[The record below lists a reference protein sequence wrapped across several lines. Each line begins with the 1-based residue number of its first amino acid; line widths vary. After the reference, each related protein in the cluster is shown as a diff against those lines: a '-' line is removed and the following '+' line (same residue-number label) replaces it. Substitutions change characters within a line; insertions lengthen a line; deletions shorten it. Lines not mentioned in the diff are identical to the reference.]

1 MQQAEP
7 RVIQSPY
14 SGEYIRPRVVSRED
28 NDHKYEEAIYTCPS
42 SGNFV
47 KKVVLSTEPKKKVVN
62 EALGPIAAIAS
73 RVNPVLGTLAMAPA
87 AIRGAS
93 ELLGMTKG
101 GEEPCDPRE
110 GDPDCVP
117 VAEDDDLLDDDQVLD
132 SEQGNCFVSVLHGI
146 QI

>member
-1 MQQAEP
+1 
-7 RVIQSPY
+7 
-14 SGEYIRPRVVSRED
+14 
-28 NDHKYEEAIYTCPS
+28 
-42 SGNFV
+42 
-47 KKVVLSTEPKKKVVN
+47 
-62 EALGPIAAIAS
+62 
-73 RVNPVLGTLAMAPA
+73 MANA

-132 SEQGNCFVSVLHGI
+132 SEQGKGFVSVLHGI
-146 QI
+146 QNKIKDISSGKLLVSRNNLLEALSEINDDVDQILSSIKTAKD